1 MVAKTR
7 FGLKGRARDT
17 YLELVKAFPL
27 ASIRSDA
34 HLEEAQR
41 VMDHLLAQGPLD
53 GGAEIYLDA
62 LSDLV
67 ASYEDAHH
75 PITPASAAAMLRHL
89 MEAKAI
95 TQAQLSQATAIPKS
109 SISSVLSGK
118 KPLSRKMVHKL
129 ADYFQVDAS
138 VLAACK

>member
-1 MVAKTR
+1 MVARTR
-7 FGLKGRARDT
+7 FSLKGKARDT

-41 VMDHLLAQGPLD
+41 VMDHLLAQGLLD
-53 GGAEIYLDA
+53 EGTEIYLDT

-67 ASYEDAHH
+67 ASYEDVHH
-75 PITPASAAAMLRHL
+75 AVEPATAAAMLSHL

-95 TQAQLSQATAIPKS
+95 TQAQLSRETAIPKS

-118 KPLSRKMVHKL
+118 KPLSRQMVHKL

>member
-7 FGLKGRARDT
+7 LVLKGRVRDT
-17 YLELVKAFPL
+17 YLELVMAFPL
-27 ASIRSDA
+27 VSIGSDA

-41 VMDHLLAQGPLD
+41 VMDHLLAQGQLD
-53 GGAEIYLDA
+53 EGTEIYLDA

-67 ASYEDAHH
+67 TSYEDAHH
-75 PITPASAAAMLRHL
+75 AIMPASAADILRHV
-89 MEAKAI
+89 MEANAI
-95 TQAQLSQATAIPKS
+95 TQAQLSRATAIPKS

-129 ADYFQVDAS
+129 ADYFEVDVS
-138 VLAACK
+138 VLAAGI